1 MKNNKQKRT
10 KRNIKKKGKGL
21 FPRAKIQPT
30 KETEEEKAIRLALE
44 AISQANQELE
54 RQSAQDTIMDIK
66 QDLQKRQKELHKSQ
80 LIFELKRR
88 KTSKRTSTI
97 GGKRKKRKKTFKK

>member
-10 KRNIKKKGKGL
+10 KRKIKKKGKGL

-44 AISQANQELE
+44 AISQANKELE
-54 RQSAQDTIMDIK
+54 RQSAQDKIMD
-66 QDLQKRQKELHKSQ
+66 DLQKRKNKLRKSQ
-80 LIFELKRR
+80 IKLELGRR
-88 KTSKRTSTI
+88 RTSKRTSTR
-97 GGKRKKRKKTFKK
+97 GGKRKKGKKTFKNII

>member
-1 MKNNKQKRT
+1 M
-10 KRNIKKKGKGL
+10 

-54 RQSAQDTIMDIK
+54 RQRAQDTIMDK
-66 QDLQKRQKELHKSQ
+66 MQNLQKRQKELRKSQ
-80 LIFELKRR
+80 LKLEVERR
-88 KTSKRTSTI
+88 KTSKRTSTR
-97 GGKRKKRKKTFKK
+97 GGKRKKGKKTFKK